1 MFDIE
6 LNRCIHILSIIP
18 GSSHWFQVHDQQPFA
33 ILKKTMEEKK
43 IDISQDISLVSDE
56 RRKLLMG
63 LFYEAE
69 SKAINNEIVR
79 KSFDDVGSWS

>member
-1 MFDIE
+1 
-6 LNRCIHILSIIP
+6 
-18 GSSHWFQVHDQQPFA
+18 
-33 ILKKTMEEKK
+33 MEEKK

-63 LFYEAE
+63 MFYEAE

-79 KSFDDVGSWS
+79 KSFDDVGSWSWNPQKNLEICQKHSSVIPQPNMDESV